1 MKRKVKFP
9 QGLLKGII
17 SGIVLA
23 GILLTVRLS
32 AKETVLEK
40 VEKDKSQEPP
50 QVALTFD
57 DGPHSVYTPI
67 LLDGLKERG
76 IKATFFLM
84 GKNIQ
89 GKEDIVK
96 RMAEEGHLI
105 GNHTY
110 SHVQLSRLPMEKAR
124 EEVEKTN
131 EEIYEITGEYPVYL
145 RPPYGDWKKDMEKSL
160 EMLPIF
166 WDIDPLDWGRGD
178 TAGIVSSIEGKI
190 EDGSIILLHD
200 CYDSSVKA
208 ALQVADD
215 LTKAGYELVTA
226 DKLIVD

>member
-1 MKRKVKFP
+1 M
-9 QGLLKGII
+9 
-17 SGIVLA
+17 LA

-32 AKETVLEK
+32 AEETVLEK

-160 EMLPIF
+160 F
-166 WDIDPLDWGRGD
+166 
-178 TAGIVSSIEGKI
+178 
-190 EDGSIILLHD
+190 
-200 CYDSSVKA
+200 SVPP
-208 ALQVADD
+208 
-215 LTKAGYELVTA
+215 EC
-226 DKLIVD
+226 